1 MGAGYISFTSTYT
14 TMTVSR
20 LRHLC
25 FSIFLIAGLAFT
37 GCQTR
42 KEALPRDKE
51 QITSLLDQFNQ
62 AAATGNFDAY
72 FDFFADDAVFIGTDG
87 TERWS
92 KTDFMQWS
100 KPYFES
106 GKAWDFT
113 AIERHISF
121 SKTGE
126 TAWFDELLET
136 QMKLCRGSGV
146 LVRTGNDWKINQYVL
161 SMTIPN
167 SLTDTVVNLKS
178 GIESKLIKEIKSSLH

>member
-1 MGAGYISFTSTYT
+1 MGAGYIRFTSTT
-14 TMTVSR
+14 TSMTVNR
-20 LRHLC
+20 FNLLY
-25 FSIFLIAGLAFT
+25 FNMILLIGLAIT

-42 KEALPRDKE
+42 NESQQHDEER
-51 QITSLLDQFNQ
+51 ITSLLDQFNQ

-100 KPYFES
+100 KPYFDR

-121 SKTGE
+121 STTGE

-146 LVRTGNDWKINQYVL
+146 LERTGNDWKINQYVL

-178 GIESKLIKEIKSSLH
+178 GIESKLIEEIKSSLH